1 MARLTTGDYTR
12 PPRIDPGGPLC
23 YLHPVAKRFSR
34 KELRQPDEFVSF
46 WTRAAEQATRF
57 ANERRS
63 TLLIGTTM
71 LATVIIGAI
80 VFSTLSD
87 RRAKAATQALTRI
100 EHIATADLRPEGTPT
115 TNPDGS
121 PLPDDGIPH
130 FKTDKERSEA
140 ALKELD
146 AFLAGGAGPL
156 SSEARLERGA
166 LLLSLG
172 RAPEAITTYQELL
185 SGKLDD
191 RLRFLAREGLGY
203 AQQLKGD
210 LDAAS
215 ATFDKL
221 SDDAAAFGD
230 SGFYKDRAGFHKAQ
244 IAELRGNAADAKR
257 LYKEVLD
264 KNPTTSL
271 REEISNRLA
280 VLELK

>member
-1 MARLTTGDYTR
+1 
-12 PPRIDPGGPLC
+12 
-23 YLHPVAKRFSR
+23 VAKRVSR

-46 WTRAAEQATRF
+46 WTRAGEQATRF

-63 TLLIGTTM
+63 TLLIGATM
-71 LATVIIGAI
+71 LVTVAIGLV
-80 VFSTLSD
+80 VFSTLAE
-87 RRAKAATQALTRI
+87 RRAKTATQALTRV

-115 TNPDGS
+115 TNPDGT
-121 PLPDDGIPH
+121 PLPDDGLPH
-130 FKTDKERSEA
+130 FKTDRERSEA
-140 ALKELD
+140 ALNELNV
-146 AFLAGGAGPL
+146 FLSGGNNPL
-156 SSEARLERGA
+156 LPEARLERGA

-172 RAPEAITTYQELL
+172 RAPEAITTYEELL
-185 SGKLDD
+185 GGKLDD

-203 AQQLKGD
+203 AQQAKGD

-221 SDDAAAFGD
+221 SEDAAVFDA
-230 SGFYKDRAGFHKAQ
+230 SGFYKDRAGLHKAQ
-244 IAELRGNAADAKR
+244 IAELRGNAAEAKR
-257 LYKEVLD
+257 LYKDVLD

>member
-1 MARLTTGDYTR
+1 MRLTAADYTR

-23 YLHPVAKRFSR
+23 YLHPVAKRVSR

-46 WTRAAEQATRF
+46 WNRAGEQATRF
-57 ANERRS
+57 ATERRS

-71 LATVIIGAI
+71 LATVGVGLI
-80 VFSTLSD
+80 VFSSLSE
-87 RRAKAATQALTRI
+87 RHAKTATQALTRI
-100 EHIATADLRPEGTPT
+100 EHIATADLRPDGTPPT
-115 TNPDGS
+115 SPDGT
-121 PLPDDGIPH
+121 PPPDDGLPH
-130 FKTDKERSEA
+130 FKTEKERAEA

-146 AFLAGGAGPL
+146 AFLADGGKPL
-156 SSEARLERGA
+156 VPEARLERGA

-172 RAPEAITTYQELL
+172 RAPEAITTYEELL

-203 AQQLKGD
+203 AQQVKGD

-221 SDDAAAFGD
+221 SDDAAVFGD

-264 KNPTTSL
+264 QNPTTSL